1 MQVVRN
7 RVAWEAARL
16 NCATVALGVLP
27 PLSVT
32 PGMMDAARYAL
43 VENLLDAEL
52 DRPRTAGAGASRPRP
67 ASARPASAGAGVWAP
82 PSDPRAWT
90 SYIST
95 QLRTYDREGVRFFE
109 VGGDDGDGLF
119 RRGTAAREQVVK

>member
-1 MQVVRN
+1 MRKVSFLFSKFSNVFRF
-7 RVAWEAARL
+7 V
-16 NCATVALGVLP
+16 
-27 PLSVT
+27 
-32 PGMMDAARYAL
+32 
-43 VENLLDAEL
+43 
-52 DRPRTAGAGASRPRP
+52 
-67 ASARPASAGAGVWAP
+67 
-82 PSDPRAWT
+82 T